1 MSEQESRMKLMAELF
16 LKVRSGELSAKKAAS
31 MLNMSRKTYY
41 KWEKRALRG
50 MLDGLAEKQVGRPE
64 LPPEDPEK
72 LALKAEVEQ
81 LKAENLRLQKQ
92 LEVKDAFH
100 RLQLESLEDKKK
112 EE

>member
-1 MSEQESRMKLMAELF
+1 MSEQESRMKMMAELF
-16 LKVRSGELSAKKAAS
+16 LKVRNGELSAKKAAS
-31 MLNMSRKTYY
+31 ILGVSRKTYY
-41 KWEKRALRG
+41 KWEKRGLKG
-50 MLDGLAEKQVGRPE
+50 MLDALAERQVGRPE

-72 LALKAEVEQ
+72 LAMRKELERLKAE
-81 LKAENLRLQKQ
+81 KMRMQKK